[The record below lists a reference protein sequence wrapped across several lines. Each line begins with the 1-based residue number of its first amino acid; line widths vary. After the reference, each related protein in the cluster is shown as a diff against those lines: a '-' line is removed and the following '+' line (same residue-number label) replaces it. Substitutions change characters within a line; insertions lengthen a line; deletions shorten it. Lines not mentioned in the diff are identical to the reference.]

1 MSQQQNPGA
10 HRSAVRFLSTMM
22 VLVGVALVIRALAG
36 GGGILSTGVII
47 GVLFVAAG
55 AGRIWLTYRGGHD
68 DGA

>member
-22 VLVGVALVIRALAG
+22 VVVGIALITRAVSG

-47 GVLFVAAG
+47 GVLFIAAG
-55 AGRIWLTYRGGHD
+55 AGRIWLTYRGGQD